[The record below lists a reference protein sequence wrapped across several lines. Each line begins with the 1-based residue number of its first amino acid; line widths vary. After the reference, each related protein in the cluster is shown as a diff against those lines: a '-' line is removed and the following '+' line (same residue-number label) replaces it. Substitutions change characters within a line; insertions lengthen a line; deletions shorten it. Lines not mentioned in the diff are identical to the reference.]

1 MTAATRPTRPHMTWL
16 IMLTTILVFALGNP
30 ESLILYPID
39 SDQFRAWQLV
49 TYMLPHGNWLHLTVN
64 VLALVSFGPPLERAW
79 GKGRFLT
86 GYLVCVIFGGLI
98 QAGCCECADD
108 GR

>member
-64 VLALVSFGPPLERAW
+64 VLALVCVGRRWNARGGRA
-79 GKGRFLT
+79 
-86 GYLVCVIFGGLI
+86 
-98 QAGCCECADD
+98 AS
-108 GR
+108 